1 MTNLGDFMTGADAD
15 KMIIQVRQTPQGKI
29 NYEKLINVRSTRGA
43 PSDVSG
49 CTLQKIVGGH
59 PGLLQLRRS

>member
-29 NYEKLINVRSTRGA
+29 NYEKLINVRSTLGA
-43 PSDVSG
+43 LV
-49 CTLQKIVGGH
+49 
-59 PGLLQLRRS
+59 LLSLAVAPFVRRYLRTREARRS